1 MKEGQKLTMIY
12 KLGKIHIDSSPIIM
26 VELFCIMV
34 KFIV

>member
-1 MKEGQKLTMIY
+1 MFY
-12 KLGKIHIDSSPIIM
+12 KLGKIYIDSSPIIM

>member
-1 MKEGQKLTMIY
+1 MFY